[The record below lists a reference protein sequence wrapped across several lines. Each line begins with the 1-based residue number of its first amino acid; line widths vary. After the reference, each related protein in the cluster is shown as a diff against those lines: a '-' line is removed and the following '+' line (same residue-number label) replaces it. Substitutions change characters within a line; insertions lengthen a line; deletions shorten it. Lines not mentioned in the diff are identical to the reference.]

1 MRIYILIR
9 ELRRSKNISLRELEK
24 LTGISKGHLSKIERE
39 DVDPSLSTLVRIAT
53 ALKVKVE
60 ELYKIERWKDDLF
73 RHSRTNR
80 KNKKGVA

>member
-24 LTGISKGHLSKIERE
+24 LTGISKGNLSKIERQSI
-39 DVDPSLSTLVRIAT
+39 DPSLSTLVRIAT

-60 ELYKIERWKDDLF
+60 ELYKIER
-73 RHSRTNR
+73 
-80 KNKKGVA
+80 

>member
-1 MRIYILIR
+1 MRIYILI
-9 ELRRSKNISLRELEK
+9 RELEK

-60 ELYKIERWKDDLF
+60 ELYKIER
-73 RHSRTNR
+73 
-80 KNKKGVA
+80 